1 MNIKILNYK
10 PTKNVFYRVEQGDT
24 LESIAEQFL
33 VTQSYILQHNKYCL
47 YEGQVLFLP
56 KTQLQ
61 TYIVK
66 PFDNLQ
72 KIATDNNT
80 TVLDIKQKNN
90 LQNDYVFVGQKL
102 FL

>member
-10 PTKNVFYRVEQGDT
+10 PTKNVFYRVQQDDT
-24 LESIAEQFL
+24 LEDIAQDFGI
-33 VTQSYILQHNKYCL
+33 TKSYILQHNKNCL

-56 KTQLQ
+56 ETNLL

-66 PFDNLQ
+66 PFDTLQ
-72 KIATDNNT
+72 KIASDFGKTEQ
-80 TVLDIKQKNN
+80 DIKQKNN
-90 LQNDYVFVGQKL
+90 LDNDYIFVGQKL